1 MGKSK
6 MINLSNGR
14 FLLLCTICFLLCC
27 SCMPY
32 SPVTKQDTSIETEE
46 SYGGDENCFLEENTG
61 SMNTS
66 LMSNINLYAIHHPIE
81 EAYLA
86 EANQNTGET
95 ASLVSLYNK
104 YAELWYDELVKY
116 QMLIEKELSE
126 SGDVLTS
133 FQTMMEQWSSDLD
146 TEVDTFLAIETYLHG
161 NATIVGPNVSKYTM
175 QQYRMQVLKL
185 ISIYEEIMLDRGW
198 RWESQT
204 W

>member
-1 MGKSK
+1 
-6 MINLSNGR
+6 
-14 FLLLCTICFLLCC
+14 
-27 SCMPY
+27 MPY